1 MPQKV
6 FNQIQYLCQQI
17 AKVEWSG
24 ILFYKT
30 EGTIADP
37 SNYKIILEDILPLH
51 KGTATYTEYE
61 FGKAFVEHMMDNEH
75 LDDCKMGHIHSHNT
89 MGKLFV

>member
-1 MPQKV
+1 MPEKV

-30 EGTIADP
+30 EGSIQDP
-37 SNYKIILEDILPLH
+37 ETYKIILEDILPLH
-51 KGTATYTEYE
+51 KGTSTYTEYTFDE
-61 FGKAFVEHMMDNEH
+61 RVIEYMEENEH
-75 LDDCKMGHIHSHNT
+75 LEECKMGHIHSHNT
-89 MGKLFV
+89 MGKLSV

>member
-6 FNQIQYLCQQI
+6 YNQIQYLCQQI

-30 EGTIADP
+30 EGSIQDP
-37 SNYKIILEDILPLH
+37 SSFKITLMESKTKVAFNNNFKISTLSFSFIYIRPITLHLLYFNYPD
-51 KGTATYTEYE
+51 YT
-61 FGKAFVEHMMDNEH
+61 
-75 LDDCKMGHIHSHNT
+75 
-89 MGKLFV
+89 